1 MFCFPSNQPFIGLK
15 PTRKDEQNACPD
27 CFLVDL
33 LPARQSLQEPMSSLS
48 LGFSLEGGA
57 SGARNGQKGPNIG
70 IHMTAVSTGFYRW
83 VEDKGRK

>member
-1 MFCFPSNQPFIGLK
+1 M
-15 PTRKDEQNACPD
+15 RPD
-27 CFLVDL
+27 GECVRHR
-33 LPARQSLQEPMSSLS
+33 ASGRE
-48 LGFSLEGGA
+48 EGGA